1 MELRRRGQGLF
12 ILVHHF
18 EYRGDRLFA
27 EEVDV
32 TALAGKVGTPFY
44 VYSAAT
50 FRRHVRVMREAFTGI
65 NTLIAYAMKAN
76 SNQAVLKLLAREGS
90 GADVVSGGE
99 LERAIAAGIPPEKIV
114 FSGVGKTF
122 AEMRRGLELGIHC
135 FNLESEPELERL
147 SDVAVSMGVMA
158 PVSVRINPDVD
169 AGTHAKISTG
179 KAENKFGIP
188 FARAREVYA
197 RIAAL
202 PGVRA
207 VGVDMH
213 IGSQITNMAPFDN
226 AFALLAELIRDLRG
240 AGHDIRH
247 ADVGGGLGIPYHLDD
262 AAPPDPLAYAAI
274 VRKHIA
280 PLGISLV
287 LEPGRLIVGNAGI
300 LVTRVEY
307 VKEGAKTFV
316 IVDAAMNDLIRP
328 TLYEAHHDIQPV
340 VHSNLPQI
348 TADVVGPVCETGDFI
363 AQDRKME
370 GVKEGDLLAVMSAG
384 AYGAVMASTYN
395 TRALVP
401 EVLVDGSKWHVIRPR
416 RSIEELI
423 ALDSVPDWV

>member
-1 MELRRRGQGLF
+1 M
-12 ILVHHF
+12 VHHF
-18 EYRGDRLFA
+18 QYRGDTLFA
-27 EEVDV
+27 EDVDI
-32 TALAGKVGTPFY
+32 TALAGDVGTPFY

-50 FRRHVRVMREAFTGI
+50 LRRHVRVMREAFAGI
-65 NTLIAYAMKAN
+65 NTLVAYAMKAN
-76 SNQAVLKLLAREGS
+76 SNQAVLRVVAREGA

-99 LERAIAAGIPPEKIV
+99 LERAIAAGIPASKIV

-122 AEMRRGLELGIHC
+122 AEMRRALELGIHC

-147 SDVAVSMGVMA
+147 SDVAVSMGMTA

-169 AGTHAKISTG
+169 AGTHKKISTG

-188 FARAREVYA
+188 YGRAREVYA

-226 AFALLAELIRDLRG
+226 AFALLADLVRELKA

-247 ADVGGGLGIPYHLDD
+247 VDVGGGLGIPYHFDED
-262 AAPPDPLAYAAI
+262 APPDPMSYAAI
-274 VRKHIA
+274 VKKHIA
-280 PLGISLV
+280 PLGVSLV

-300 LVTRVEY
+300 LVTKVEF
-307 VKEGAKTFV
+307 VKQGAKTFV

-328 TLYEAHHDIQPV
+328 TLYEAHHDLQPV
-340 VHSNLPQI
+340 VHSNLPRI
-348 TADVVGPVCETGDFI
+348 TADIVGPVCETGDFI
-363 AQDRKME
+363 AQDREIE
-370 GVKEGDLLAVMSAG
+370 GVKEGDLIAVMSAG

-395 TRALVP
+395 SRPLIP
-401 EVLVDGSKWHVIRPR
+401 EVLVDGTKWHVIRPR
-416 RSIEELI
+416 KSIAELI
-423 ALDSVPDWV
+423 ALDSVPDWA

>member
-1 MELRRRGQGLF
+1 M
-12 ILVHHF
+12 HHF
-18 EYRGDRLFA
+18 QYRDDRLYA
-27 EEVDV
+27 EEVDL
-32 TALAGKVGTPFY
+32 TELAGKVGTPFY

-50 FRRHVRVMREAFTGI
+50 LRRHVQVMRDAFKGI
-65 NTLIAYAMKAN
+65 DTLVAYAMKAN
-76 SNQAVLKLLAREGS
+76 SNQAVIKLIAREGA

-99 LERAIAAGIPPEKIV
+99 LERAIAAGVPANRIV

-122 AEMRRGLELGIHC
+122 AEMRRALEVGIKC

-147 SDVAVSMGVMA
+147 SDVAVSMGMTA

-213 IGSQITNMAPFDN
+213 IGSQITDMTPFDN
-226 AFALLAELIRDLRG
+226 AFALLAELVRDLKA

-247 ADVGGGLGIPYHLDD
+247 ADVGGGLGIPYHHNED
-262 AAPPDPLAYAAI
+262 APPAPPAYAEI
-274 VRKHIA
+274 VRKHIG
-280 PLGISLV
+280 PLGVSLV

-300 LVTRVEY
+300 LVTKVEY
-307 VKEGAKTFV
+307 VKEGGKTFV

-340 VHSNLPQI
+340 VHSNLAQI

-363 AQDRKME
+363 AQDRKMA

-395 TRALVP
+395 SRPLVP
-401 EVLVDGSKWHVIRPR
+401 EVLVDGDKWHVIRPR
-416 RSIEELI
+416 KSIAELI

>member
-1 MELRRRGQGLF
+1 
-12 ILVHHF
+12 LVHHF
-18 EYRGDRLFA
+18 QYRGDKLFA
-27 EEVDV
+27 EDVDL

-50 FRRHVRVMREAFTGI
+50 LRRHVQVMRDAFKGI
-65 NTLIAYAMKAN
+65 DTLVAYAMKAN
-76 SNQAVLKLLAREGS
+76 SNQAVIKLIAKEGA

-99 LERAIAAGIPPEKIV
+99 LERAIAAGVPANRIV

-122 AEMRRGLELGIHC
+122 AEMRRALEVGIKC

-147 SDVAVSMGVMA
+147 SDVAVSMGMTA

-197 RIAAL
+197 RIASL

-213 IGSQITNMAPFDN
+213 IGSQITDMTPFDN
-226 AFALLAELIRDLRG
+226 AFALLAQLVRDLKA

-247 ADVGGGLGIPYHLDD
+247 ADVGGGLGIPYHHDED
-262 AAPPDPLAYAAI
+262 APPAPPAYAEI
-274 VRKHIA
+274 VRKHIG
-280 PLGISLV
+280 PLGVSLV

-300 LVTRVEY
+300 LVTKVEY
-307 VKEGAKTFV
+307 VKEGGKTFV

-340 VHSNLPQI
+340 VHSNLAQI

-395 TRALVP
+395 SRPLVP
-401 EVLVDGSKWHVIRPR
+401 EVLVDGDKWHVIRPR
-416 RSIEELI
+416 RSIAELI

>member
-1 MELRRRGQGLF
+1 M
-12 ILVHHF
+12 HHF
-18 EYRGDRLFA
+18 QYRDDRLYA
-27 EEVDV
+27 EEVDL

-50 FRRHVRVMREAFTGI
+50 LRRHVQVMRDAFKGI
-65 NTLIAYAMKAN
+65 DTLVAYAMKAN
-76 SNQAVLKLLAREGS
+76 SNQAVIKLIAKEGA

-99 LERAIAAGIPPEKIV
+99 LERAIAAGVPANRIV

-122 AEMRRGLELGIHC
+122 AEMRRALEVGIKC

-147 SDVAVSMGVMA
+147 SDVAVSMGMTA

-169 AGTHAKISTG
+169 AGTHKKISTG

-213 IGSQITNMAPFDN
+213 IGSQITDMTPFDN
-226 AFALLAELIRDLRG
+226 AFALLAELVRDLKA

-247 ADVGGGLGIPYHLDD
+247 ADVGGGLGIPYHHDED
-262 AAPPDPLAYAAI
+262 APPAPPAYAEI
-274 VRKHIA
+274 VRKHIG
-280 PLGISLV
+280 PLGVSLV

-300 LVTRVEY
+300 LVTKVEY
-307 VKEGAKTFV
+307 VKEGGKTFV

-340 VHSNLPQI
+340 VHSNLAQI

-363 AQDRKME
+363 AQDRKMA

-395 TRALVP
+395 SRPLVP
-401 EVLVDGSKWHVIRPR
+401 EVLVDGDKWHVIRPR
-416 RSIEELI
+416 KSIAELI

>member
-1 MELRRRGQGLF
+1 M
-12 ILVHHF
+12 VHHF
-18 EYRGDRLFA
+18 QYRDGRLYA
-27 EEVDV
+27 EDVDV
-32 TALAGKVGTPFY
+32 TALAATVGTPFY

-50 FRRHVRVMREAFTGI
+50 LRRHVRVMREAFAGI
-65 NTLIAYAMKAN
+65 NTLLAYAMKAN
-76 SNQAVLKLLAREGS
+76 SNQAVLRVVASEGA

-99 LERAIAAGIPPEKIV
+99 LERAMAAGIPASKIV

-122 AEMRRGLELGIHC
+122 AEMRRALELGIHC

-147 SDVAVSMGVMA
+147 SDVAVSMGMTA

-188 FARAREVYA
+188 YARAREVYA

-213 IGSQITNMAPFDN
+213 IGSQITDMTPFDH
-226 AFALLAELIRDLRG
+226 AFALLADLVRELRA

-247 ADVGGGLGIPYHLDD
+247 VDVGGGLGIPYHLDET
-262 AAPPDPLAYAAI
+262 APPDPMAYAAI
-274 VRKHIA
+274 IRRHIA
-280 PLGISLV
+280 PLGLSLV

-300 LVTRVEY
+300 LVTKVEY

-328 TLYEAHHDIQPV
+328 TLYEAHHDLQPV
-340 VHSNLPQI
+340 VHSNLPRI
-348 TADVVGPVCETGDFI
+348 TADIVGPVCETGDYI
-363 AQDRKME
+363 AQDRQIE
-370 GVKEGDLLAVMSAG
+370 GVKEGDLIAVMSAG

-395 TRALVP
+395 SRPLVP
-401 EVLVDGSKWHVIRPR
+401 EVLVDGAKWHVIRPR
-416 RSIEELI
+416 KSITELI

>member
-1 MELRRRGQGLF
+1 M
-12 ILVHHF
+12 VHHF

-27 EEVDV
+27 EQVDV
-32 TALAGKVGTPFY
+32 SALAGSVGTPFY

-50 FRRHVRVMREAFTGI
+50 LRRHVRVMRDAFTGI
-65 NTLIAYAMKAN
+65 DTLVAYAMKAN
-76 SNQAVLKLLAREGS
+76 SNQAVLKVVAGEGA

-99 LERAIAAGIPPEKIV
+99 LERAVAAGIAPGRIV

-122 AEMRRGLELGIHC
+122 AEMRRALELGIKC

-147 SDVAVSMGVMA
+147 SDVAVSMGVTA

-169 AGTHAKISTG
+169 AGTHKKISTG

-188 FARAREVYA
+188 YERAREVYA

-207 VGVDMH
+207 LGVDMH
-213 IGSQITNMAPFDN
+213 IGSQITDMTPFDN
-226 AFALLAELIRDLRG
+226 AFSLLAELVRDLKA

-247 ADVGGGLGIPYHLDD
+247 ADVGGGLGIPYHFDQE
-262 AAPPDPLAYAAI
+262 APPDPMAYAAI
-274 VRKHIA
+274 VRRHIG
-280 PLGISLV
+280 PLGIGLI

-340 VHSNLPQI
+340 VHSNLPRVR
-348 TADVVGPVCETGDFI
+348 ADVVGPVCETGDFI
-363 AQDRKME
+363 AQNRDIE
-370 GVKEGDLLAVMSAG
+370 GVREGDLLAVMSAG

-395 TRALVP
+395 SRPLIP
-401 EVLVDGSKWHVIRPR
+401 EVLVDGARWHVIRPR
-416 RSIEELI
+416 RSIAELI
-423 ALDSVPDWV
+423 ALDSVPDWL